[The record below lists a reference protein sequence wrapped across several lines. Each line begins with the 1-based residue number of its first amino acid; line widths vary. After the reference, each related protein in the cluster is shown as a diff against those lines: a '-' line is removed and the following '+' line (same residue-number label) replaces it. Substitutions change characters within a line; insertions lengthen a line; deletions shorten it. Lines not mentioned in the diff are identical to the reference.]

1 MTSECLSHQVAST
14 ADGAIACA
22 DGTSQ
27 WITGPLARA
36 HAQLLRAASQ
46 AILVGSGTALADAPR
61 LTVRLPE
68 EQVPTGWL
76 PPRANPLRILLD
88 ARGRVMGGPLLE
100 TTLAPTLVFTTAASR
115 GNAARAAW
123 AAAGVEVCEV
133 AAETPWPLDETQAA
147 TSQTSRYHIRQPAG
161 DETQAAGASANGS
174 GVSVGALSDGGD
186 GVALGA
192 VLDELGARGIIQL
205 MVEGGGA
212 VHGAFLSTPGLAQQ
226 LRLYI
231 GATALGSTSRRWI
244 QAPIASTINEAPR
257 WKLLDLERLG
267 EDVCVD
273 YALE

>member
-1 MTSECLSHQVAST
+1 MTSEYLSHQVAST

-46 AILVGSGTALADAPR
+46 AILVGSGTSLADAPR

-76 PPRANPLRILLD
+76 PPRANPLRVLLD
-88 ARGRVMGGPLLE
+88 ARGRVTGGPLLE
-100 TTLAPTLVFTTAASR
+100 TALAPTLVFTTAASR

-133 AAETPWPLDETQAA
+133 AAET
-147 TSQTSRYHIRQPAG
+147 
-161 DETQAAGASANGS
+161 QAAGASANGS
-174 GVSVGALSDGGD
+174 GVSVGAGSDGGD